1 MKKII
6 AITLLTTS
14 LNVIAYDRNDDRQVN
29 SYNPHSYGSP
39 QLYYSAES
47 IRERREQELMKESND
62 IAKERLEVEREQLQ
76 EDKREHGSYR
86 E

>member
-1 MKKII
+1 MKKLI
-6 AITLLTTS
+6 AITLLAMS
-14 LNVIAYDRNDDRQVN
+14 SIVIAYDRQDN

-62 IAKERLEVEREQLQ
+62 IAKERLEVDRERLRE
-76 EDKREHGSYR
+76 EKREHEFYGGYN
-86 E
+86 